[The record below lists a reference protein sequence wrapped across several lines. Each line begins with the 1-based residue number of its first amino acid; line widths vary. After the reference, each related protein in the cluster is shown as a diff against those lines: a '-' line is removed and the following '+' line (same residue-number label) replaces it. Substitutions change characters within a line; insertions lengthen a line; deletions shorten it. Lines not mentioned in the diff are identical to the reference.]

1 LHGANDGCI
10 GTEVARDAA
19 TRAPSNAKVEI
30 VEGAGHFIQLEQPK
44 KVNEL
49 IVNWITSNAS

>member
-1 LHGANDGCI
+1 
-10 GTEVARDAA
+10 
-19 TRAPSNAKVEI
+19 VEFI
-30 VEGAGHFIQLEQPK
+30 DGAGHFMQLEQPK